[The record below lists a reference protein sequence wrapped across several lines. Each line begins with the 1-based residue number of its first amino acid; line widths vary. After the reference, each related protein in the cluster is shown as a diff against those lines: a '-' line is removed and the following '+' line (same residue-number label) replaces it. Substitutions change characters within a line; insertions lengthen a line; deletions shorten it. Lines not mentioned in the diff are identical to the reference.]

1 MSDTA
6 FSLNYPSVMK
16 LFSTIIGMFYC
27 LLIQRNVDL
36 EIFYFSHFHLYST
49 IFIDIIR
56 YWCNFGPMDRVS
68 ICHLCFSMNCPCQKL
83 GSVLLVMASCSL
95 SICWAGKRQA
105 KINY

>member
-16 LFSTIIGMFYC
+16 LFSTIIGMFYY

-83 GSVLLVMASCSL
+83 GCLAGDGFLFSLHMLGRQKAS
-95 SICWAGKRQA
+95 K
-105 KINY
+105 N